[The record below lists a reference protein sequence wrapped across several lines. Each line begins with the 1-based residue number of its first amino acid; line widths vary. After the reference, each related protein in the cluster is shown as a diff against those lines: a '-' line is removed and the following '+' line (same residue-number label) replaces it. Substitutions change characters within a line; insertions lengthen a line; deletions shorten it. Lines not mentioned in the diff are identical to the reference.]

1 MPRISADSVP
11 EHRERM
17 FAALVDS
24 TEELLFGR
32 SPVTAGAVAA
42 RVGIARN
49 SIYRYVDSVD
59 DLVEAAIGRSFPR
72 WADAVRAA
80 VLAQEGVADQAAAYA
95 RSNLE
100 LAADGSHSWHHSLS
114 RATLSPSSRKR
125 LVSMHSALSAI
136 LGQVLDGLPVPESEK
151 ELLLGVVQ
159 AVVDSCIKRVDAGD
173 DTAAVIEFAERKVR
187 ALVAM

>member
-1 MPRISADSVP
+1 MPRINADTVP
-11 EHRERM
+11 QHRERM

-24 TEELLFGR
+24 AEELLSGR

-59 DLVEAAIGRSFPR
+59 DLVEAAISRSFPR

-80 VLAQEGVADQAAAYA
+80 VLAQSGAADQAVAYA
-95 RSNLE
+95 RANLE

-114 RATLSPSSRKR
+114 RATLSASSRRR
-125 LVSMHSALSAI
+125 LVSMHAALAQI
-136 LGQVLDGLPVPESEK
+136 LREVLDALPATDSEK

-159 AVVDSCIKRVDAGD
+159 AVVDACIKRIDAGD
-173 DTAAVIEFAERKVR
+173 PADVVIEFAERKVR
-187 ALVAM
+187 ALVGP